1 MSADHRDRAELARIA
16 AENGAARDAD
26 HLESSGGLTAVLAKN
41 AAPSGRLLDATPVPT
56 VADVGAIENGEVD
69 ERAATGGDANQLTP
83 SSTATGSDE
92 RSEPDRFD
100 DPIRMYLREIG
111 RVELLSR
118 DGEIALAKR
127 IEAGRGK
134 MVGAL
139 FECPLTMRAI
149 GRWRDELA
157 NDRLVLRH
165 IIDLNAPS
173 YCDPG
178 SSSEDGA
185 ISRIGD
191 AEEGDDDNLEA
202 GWPPLHAERE
212 AALKPFLIGIF
223 KDIARTYEKLHRL
236 QEYRLELLVG
246 GDDLTSSQEK
256 RYNKLRRELA
266 QLTANIHLKNDRI
279 GRLVEEIYA
288 FNGRLVGL
296 EGRLLRLAVTSGVAR
311 ESFLNQYRGGE
322 LNRRWL
328 GRVRRLSGAGWRDF
342 VETHRTEIK
351 EIRRSI
357 GAIAGEVGLPIGEFH
372 RIVGLVRQG
381 EHDACQAKEEMVKAN
396 VRLVFAIAKKYS
408 NRGVDFLD
416 LLQEGNIGLMKAVD
430 KFDHR
435 RDNKFSTYAT
445 WWIRQGI
452 TRAIGDQART
462 IRIPIHVHETIAHL
476 IRASH
481 EFRREIGRE
490 PTAEEL
496 AEKLCIPLKK
506 VRMVLNAA
514 RQPLSLEAPIGDE
527 EDSRLGDM
535 IEDKDAVHSL
545 DAAIRADL
553 RKVTSRMLETLTP
566 REERIL
572 RLRYG
577 IGVSTEHTLEEVGQK
592 FLLTRER
599 IRQIEAKALRKLQ
612 HPSKSRRIRSFLDA

>member
-1 MSADHRDRAELARIA
+1 MPRA
-16 AENGAARDAD
+16 
-26 HLESSGGLTAVLAKN
+26 
-41 AAPSGRLLDATPVPT
+41 
-56 VADVGAIENGEVD
+56 ADVDTVENEEVVD
-69 ERAATGGDANQLTP
+69 GGTTGDDANQPTP
-83 SSTATGSDE
+83 SSSEMVSDQ

-100 DPIRMYLREIG
+100 DPFRMYMREIG

-118 DGEIALAKR
+118 DREIALAKR

-139 FECPLTMRAI
+139 FECRLTMRAI
-149 GRWRDELA
+149 GCWYDELV
-157 NDRLVLRH
+157 NDRLALHH

-173 YCDPG
+173 YRDRG

-185 ISRIGD
+185 RGQIGD
-191 AEEGDDDNLEA
+191 AEEDDNPEA
-202 GWPPLHAERE
+202 GWYPYHAERE

-452 TRAIGDQART
+452 TSAIGDQART

-599 IRQIEAKALRKLQ
+599 IRQIEAKALCKLQ
-612 HPSKSRRIRSFLDA
+612 HPSRSRRIRSFLDA

>member
-342 VETHRTEIK
+342 VETHRSCPAAWCTLWRVPPP
-351 EIRRSI
+351 RRPWRSKSLAKPKPVIHSGRPSRFPDHRVGLTKKNVDLSHTSDDIDGGDPAAFWKRVHDADRGCCREDPAFTAQRLMARKSI
-357 GAIAGEVGLPIGEFH
+357 PAPATANARWSASTIATAIAAGLGDP
-372 RIVGLVRQG
+372 
-381 EHDACQAKEEMVKAN
+381 
-396 VRLVFAIAKKYS
+396 
-408 NRGVDFLD
+408 
-416 LLQEGNIGLMKAVD
+416 
-430 KFDHR
+430 R
-435 RDNKFSTYAT
+435 RD
-445 WWIRQGI
+445 R
-452 TRAIGDQART
+452 RAEDPQ
-462 IRIPIHVHETIAHL
+462 
-476 IRASH
+476 
-481 EFRREIGRE
+481 
-490 PTAEEL
+490 AEEGIL
-496 AEKLCIPLKK
+496 LPRLPGAPL
-506 VRMVLNAA
+506 
-514 RQPLSLEAPIGDE
+514 GW
-527 EDSRLGDM
+527 
-535 IEDKDAVHSL
+535 
-545 DAAIRADL
+545 
-553 RKVTSRMLETLTP
+553 P
-566 REERIL
+566 R
-572 RLRYG
+572 
-577 IGVSTEHTLEEVGQK
+577 
-592 FLLTRER
+592 
-599 IRQIEAKALRKLQ
+599 
-612 HPSKSRRIRSFLDA
+612 RR